1 MKKLSLYIFLVL
13 MWCNVGFA
21 VDINLYCAT
30 TNMNTRDVTTKEV
43 EYKELRPS
51 HFTVTI
57 EITSPGKVL
66 TRLKGSAET
75 GYMWSP
81 YIGTIDDNIIR
92 LNHKHSKLK
101 ERGTDFIIDRI
112 SGMFTMNSHLDIDR
126 EDYKKWWMQKTGS
139 CTSIKKQI

>member
-1 MKKLSLYIFLVL
+1 MKKLLGIVVLVL

-21 VDINLYCAT
+21 DINLYCAT
-30 TNMNTRDVTTKEV
+30 TNMNTRDITTKEV
-43 EYKELRPS
+43 EYTELKPS

-81 YIGTIDDNIIR
+81 YVGTIDDNIIR
-92 LNHKHSKLK
+92 MNHKHAELK
-101 ERGTDFIIDRI
+101 ERGTDFTIDRI
-112 SGMFTMNSHLDIDR
+112 SGMFTMESYIGKH
-126 EDYKKWWMQKTGS
+126 KKWWMQKTGT

>member
-1 MKKLSLYIFLVL
+1 MKKLSLYVFLVL

-21 VDINLYCAT
+21 DINLYCAT
-30 TNMNTRDVTTKEV
+30 TNINTRDLTTKEMKYEEV
-43 EYKELRPS
+43 KPS

-81 YIGTIDDNIIR
+81 YIGTIDDNII
-92 LNHKHSKLK
+92 LMNHKHSELK

-112 SGMFTMNSHLDIDR
+112 SGMFTMNSHILK
-126 EDYKKWWMQKTGS
+126 YKKWWMQKTGT

>member
-1 MKKLSLYIFLVL
+1 MKKLSLYVFLVL
-13 MWCNVGFA
+13 MFCNVGFA
-21 VDINLYCAT
+21 DINLYCAT
-30 TNMNTRDVTTKEV
+30 TNVNTRDLTTKEV
-43 EYKELRPS
+43 KYEELRPS

-75 GYMWSP
+75 GYVWSP
-81 YIGTIDDNIIR
+81 YVGTIDDNIIR
-92 LNHKHSKLK
+92 MNHKHSKLK

-112 SGMFTMNSHLDIDR
+112 SGMFTMNSYILK
-126 EDYKKWWMQKTGS
+126 YKKWWMQKTGT

>member
-1 MKKLSLYIFLVL
+1 

-21 VDINLYCAT
+21 DINLYCAT
-30 TNMNTRDVTTKEV
+30 TNVNKRDLTTKEV
-43 EYKELRPS
+43 KYKELRPS

-92 LNHKHSKLK
+92 LNHKHSELK

-112 SGMFTMNSHLDIDR
+112 SGMFTMNSYILKYEH
-126 EDYKKWWMQKTGS
+126 WWLQKTGTCS
-139 CTSIKKQI
+139 SIKKQI

>member
-1 MKKLSLYIFLVL
+1 MKYE
-13 MWCNVGFA
+13 
-21 VDINLYCAT
+21 
-30 TNMNTRDVTTKEV
+30 EV
-43 EYKELRPS
+43 KPS

-81 YIGTIDDNIIR
+81 YVGTIDDNIIR
-92 LNHKHSKLK
+92 MNHKHSKLK

-112 SGMFTMNSHLDIDR
+112 SGMFTMNSYMLK
-126 EDYKKWWMQKTGS
+126 YKEWWLQKTGT